1 MRNLIACHFLSLLG
15 CLLYCLLPG
24 QLMAETSLQIPTV
37 TYQGVKLGS
46 VDLSGVGIEVVL
58 QVHNPN
64 KQDLTVTGVNYQ
76 FAVANAPSIGGKL
89 KLKETF
95 KAEASREVGVAVKLP
110 YGPSATTVMQLLSSK
125 VPTPYKI
132 QGSLTLLGTTP
143 SYEYSHE
150 GTLPPISTDLL
161 TRFQQTAE
169 SDL

>member
-89 KLKETF
+89 KLKEP
-95 KAEASREVGVAVKLP
+95 SRPKPAARWALRLNYP
-110 YGPSATTVMQLLSSK
+110 MAL
-125 VPTPYKI
+125 
-132 QGSLTLLGTTP
+132 
-143 SYEYSHE
+143 
-150 GTLPPISTDLL
+150 LPP
-161 TRFQQTAE
+161 Q
-169 SDL
+169 